1 METITDR
8 DEAIKAVKRSWVAI
22 KRLSDQLK
30 DDDEI
35 VSIAV
40 SESGMALEYASPRL
54 KDDEHIV
61 SKAVQSNCSG
71 PVPCFK
77 RNDFADHL
85 LDASPSLQD
94 SEQNVTVTFPL
105 LSALED
111 ASPRL
116 QDNDDIVTQAIK
128 KNGYSLRYASP
139 RLQDNDDIVTKAMQ
153 QNFKALQYAS
163 PRLQKILA

>member
-1 METITDR
+1 MKTITDR
-8 DEAIKAVKRSWVAI
+8 DEAIKAVKRTWLAI
-22 KRLSDQLK
+22 KKLSDQLK

-54 KDDEHIV
+54 KDTEDIV

-77 RNDFADHL
+77 RNDFSDHL
-85 LDASPSLQD
+85 LDARPSLQD
-94 SEQNVTVTFPL
+94 SEQALTVTFPL

-116 QDNDDIVTQAIK
+116 QDNDDIVT
-128 KNGYSLRYASP
+128 
-139 RLQDNDDIVTKAMQ
+139 KAMQ
-153 QNFKALQYAS
+153 QNYKSLQYAS